1 MEMIA
6 ELKNMGIE
14 VALEENML
22 RLTPEEKITP
32 DLLSRIKAN
41 KKDIVRALKQTT
53 PGVPNGSFCLID
65 GQVKPV
71 PTEDIPLIQ
80 KLPYGLLRTLP
91 PTALYIYSRVLN
103 DHIWLITSRELAD
116 RLQASGKA
124 VYMLE
129 EIARLFEQNLTDPES
144 IKAMHMVKHEI
155 PGSYIQ

>member
-6 ELKNMGIE
+6 ELKDMGIE
-14 VALEENML
+14 IALEENML

-41 KKDIVRALKQTT
+41 KKDIVRALKQNR
-53 PGVPNGSFCLID
+53 PDVPNGSFYLVD

-71 PTEDIPLIQ
+71 STEDIPLIQ

-91 PTALYIYSRVLN
+91 ATALYIYSRVLN
-103 DHIWLITSRELAD
+103 DHFWLITSPVLTE
-116 RLQASGKA
+116 RLQATGKA

-144 IKAMHMVKHEI
+144 IKSLHMVKHGI
-155 PGSYIQ
+155 PGSYVQ

>member
-1 MEMIA
+1 VEMIA

-14 VALEENML
+14 IALEENML

-41 KKDIVRALKQTT
+41 KKDIVRALKQNR
-53 PGVPNGSFCLID
+53 PDIPNGSFYLID
-65 GQVKPV
+65 GKVQPV
-71 PTEDIPLIQ
+71 PAADIPLIQ
-80 KLPYGLLRTLP
+80 GLPYGLLKTLP
-91 PTALYIYSRVLN
+91 PTALYIYSRLLN
-103 DHIWLITSRELAD
+103 DHIWLITSPELVD
-116 RLQASGKA
+116 RLRDSGKT

-144 IKAMHMVKHEI
+144 IKALHIVKREI

>member
-32 DLLSRIKAN
+32 DLLGRIKAN
-41 KKDIVRALKQTT
+41 KKDIVRALKQNN
-53 PGVPNGSFCLID
+53 PDLPDGSFYLLD

-71 PTEDIPLIQ
+71 PKEDIPLLER
-80 KLPYGLLRTLP
+80 LPYGLLKTLP
-91 PTALYIYSRVLN
+91 PTAIYIYSKVLN
-103 DHIWLITSRELAD
+103 DHIWLVTGRELAD
-116 RLQASGKA
+116 RLQATKKT
-124 VYMLE
+124 VYLLE
-129 EIARLFEQNLTDPES
+129 EIARLLEEGLTDPES
-144 IKAMHMVKHEI
+144 IKSLHIVKRDI